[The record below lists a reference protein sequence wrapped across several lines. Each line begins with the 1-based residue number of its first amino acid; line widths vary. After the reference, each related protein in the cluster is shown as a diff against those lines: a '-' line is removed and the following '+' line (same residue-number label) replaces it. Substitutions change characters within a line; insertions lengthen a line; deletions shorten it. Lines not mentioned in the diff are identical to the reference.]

1 MKRKKMTQSL
11 KRALAFALCC
21 LCIFVYSQQASVL
34 GSTAVAQEEE
44 EKCCKHCGS
53 LHGCLGGSVH
63 NQTGWSH
70 CKLIEDEDG
79 NIVGCEVEGKF
90 CNCNLP

>member
-34 GSTAVAQEEE
+34 GSDAVQGEEHKCCLSCGSEEE
-44 EKCCKHCGS
+44 CDNGNENLQSGWEHCE
-53 LHGCLGGSVH
+53 LFEPPRWPL
-63 NQTGWSH
+63 
-70 CKLIEDEDG
+70 
-79 NIVGCEVEGKF
+79 CEVSGDYCE
-90 CNCNLP
+90 CA